1 MKEYQK
7 NYWPLIVWALAL
19 LPAMLGAAALAERAG
34 LDSRAMTALMM
45 AVVVI
50 MLIGLMWIILKGG
63 YVYWINGGPSF
74 EEAKAAGS
82 EARREYARKHFDA
95 MLKGGAAAL
104 TLLAAEYALGAHEMV
119 MVLSVG
125 VCVVIA
131 AVSTIRIRWT
141 EEGQDDS
148 KN

>member
-7 NYWPLIVWALAL
+7 TYWPLIVWALAL
-19 LPAMLGAAALAERAG
+19 LPLMLGTALLAEHAG

-82 EARREYARKHFDA
+82 EARREYARKHLDA
-95 MLKGGAAAL
+95 MRKGGAAAL
-104 TLLAAEYALGAHEMV
+104 ALLAAEYALGAHEILMI
-119 MVLSVG
+119 LSVG
-125 VCVVIA
+125 VCVIIA
-131 AVSTIRIRWT
+131 AVSTIRIKWT
-141 EEGQDDS
+141 N
-148 KN
+148 K